1 VAVASL
7 LLPNPSLR
15 PGRLLLFA
23 IDHKLDYFVT
33 QFIGVDSCPALSENW
48 ITLACQGREAFG
60 QLDDFSWQMPL
71 SGNGR

>member
-1 VAVASL
+1 ME
-7 LLPNPSLR
+7 
-15 PGRLLLFA
+15 
-23 IDHKLDYFVT
+23 T
-33 QFIGVDSCPALSENW
+33 QLVNRYLYENVCHHGLYLIGWFNSALSENW